1 MHEMP
6 GGNGGFWDG
15 MLPLACMVLLKS
27 AITLLGY
34 GCSGCRSCGCI
45 WQSSNY
51 FTTVSGVSIP
61 Y

>member
-27 AITLLGY
+27 AITVWMF
-34 GCSGCRSCGCI
+34 RM
-45 WQSSNY
+45 
-51 FTTVSGVSIP
+51 
-61 Y
+61 